1 MQILFTVT
9 NDLTYDQRM
18 TRICKSLSD
27 AGYKVYLIGVKRKKS
42 IPVIE
47 KGYGQKR
54 IPVFF
59 ESKLWFYIEYNIR
72 LFFFLLFKKADII
85 CCIDLDTMLPVY
97 FTSIIRKK
105 IKVYDAHEYFSQQKE
120 ILRRPTIYKVW
131 HFIESHFVPQFKNG
145 YTVCGS
151 IASEFLKLYNVDYSI
166 IMNAPLLKPLPQQVG
181 QQERIIIYQGAVN
194 EARGFEFLIPAM
206 KVINATLVIY
216 GDGNFMNEVKALI
229 EENKVQ
235 DKVILK
241 GMVPPDELNKKT
253 SDAYIGVSLVEH
265 FGLNQYY
272 TLGNKFFDY
281 MHHAI
286 PQVTANIP
294 EYKKINDE
302 FEIALLINDLSIHSV
317 LKSIN
322 QLLDDEKLH
331 FRLQQNCL
339 KAREVYNWQNE
350 EKKLISFYNQFDKKT
365 K

>member
-1 MQILFTVT
+1 MHIVFTVT

-18 TRICKSLSD
+18 GRICKSLSD
-27 AGYKVYLIGVKRKKS
+27 AGYKVDLIGVKRKNS
-42 IPVIE
+42 IPIVE
-47 KGYGQKR
+47 KVYGQKR
-54 IPVFF
+54 ISVFF
-59 ESKLWFYIEYNIR
+59 ETKLWFYIEYNIR
-72 LFFFLLFKKADII
+72 LFFFLLIKKADVI

-97 FTSIIRKK
+97 FTSIIRRK

-120 ILRRPTIYKVW
+120 ILRRPGIYKVW
-131 HFIESHFVPQFKNG
+131 HFIESYFVPRFKNG

-151 IASEFLKLYNVDYSI
+151 IASDFLKLYQVHYSI
-166 IMNAPLLKPLPQQVG
+166 IMNAPILKPLQQQVPQQ
-181 QQERIIIYQGAVN
+181 EKIIIYQGAVN

-206 KVINATLVIY
+206 KKVNAVLIIY

-229 EENKVQ
+229 KENKVQ

-241 GMVPPDELNKKT
+241 GMIPPAELNKNT
-253 SDAYIGVSLVEH
+253 SGAYIGISLVEH

-281 MHHAI
+281 MHHTI

-302 FEIALLINDLSIHSV
+302 FEIAVLIDKLSVQSV
-317 LKSIN
+317 SESIN
-322 QLLDDEKLH
+322 QLLEDEKLYS
-331 FRLQQNCL
+331 RLQKNCI

-350 EKKLISFYNQFDKKT
+350 EKKLIEFYKKL
-365 K
+365 KA